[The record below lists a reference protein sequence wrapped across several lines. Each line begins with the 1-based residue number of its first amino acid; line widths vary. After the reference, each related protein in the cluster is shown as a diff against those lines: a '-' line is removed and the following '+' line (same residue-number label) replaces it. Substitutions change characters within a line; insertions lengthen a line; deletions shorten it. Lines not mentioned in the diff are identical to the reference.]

1 MKITICGSS
10 TFRKE
15 MVETKNK
22 LLGLGHDPIVH
33 KDYEEIV
40 AGNKP
45 ELLEMIE
52 NEHAKAKKKYG
63 WIKWY
68 YNSIVNSD
76 AILVLNFDKKGIK
89 NYIGGNTLME
99 IGFAHVNNK
108 KIFLLNPIP
117 KDVSYKDEIEAMTDI
132 ILEGDLSRIG

>member
-15 MVETKNK
+15 MVDTKK
-22 LLGLGHDPIVH
+22 RLLELGHDPIVH
-33 KDYEEIV
+33 NDYEEIV
-40 AGNKP
+40 AGNKT
-45 ELLEMIE
+45 EVLEMIE
-52 NEHAKAKKKYG
+52 NNHADAKRKYG

-68 YNSIVNSD
+68 HNSIVNSD

-99 IGFAHVNNK
+99 IGFAHVNCK

-117 KDVSYKDEIEAMTDI
+117 DVSYKDEIEAMADV
-132 ILEGDLSRIG
+132 ILEGDLDRIG